1 MSSTLDTNRLAVL
14 VHELRSPVAA
24 LSAIADAL
32 VDGELDSAARRE
44 LARLAV
50 QACRAIERIVAD
62 AAVASIRL
70 ERTDPLALVDDVVA
84 AARLRG
90 VRITVAAPERA
101 PLVELD
107 PTRVRQVLDNLT
119 TNAVVHGGTGVD
131 VSVSVRVDEALRIEV
146 SDNGPGIAGDDLE
159 SVFEAGVRLDSQR
172 PGAGI
177 GLALARAL
185 VEGHRG
191 TLTVVSTLGVGT
203 TFTISVPLS
212 GP

>member
-159 SVFEAGVRLDSQR
+159 SVFEAGVRLDSHR
-172 PGAGI
+172 PGTGI

>member
-1 MSSTLDTNRLAVL
+1 MSSALDTDRLAVL
-14 VHELRSPVAA
+14 VHEVRSPVAA
-24 LSAIADAL
+24 LSAVADA
-32 VDGELDSAARRE
+32 VADGGHDSVARRE

-70 ERTDPLALVDDVVA
+70 ERTDPLALVHDVVA

-90 VRITVAAPERA
+90 VRITLAAPEQA
-101 PLVELD
+101 PLCELD
-107 PTRVRQVLDNLT
+107 PTRVRQVLDNLI
-119 TNAVVHGGTGVD
+119 TNAVVHGGGGVA
-131 VSVSVRVDEALRIEV
+131 VSVSVRVDDALRIEV
-146 SDNGPGIAGDDLE
+146 SDDGPGIASDDLE
-159 SVFEAGVRLDSQR
+159 SVFEAGIRLDPQR

-191 TLTVVSTLGVGT
+191 RLTVASALGVGT